1 MNGSSL
7 KHFFAGVFVVASGL
21 WVLAVTIPNAF
32 TPGTPIKSAEVNANF
47 SALKNAI
54 DPLQAFTAKLSTTPC
69 ASGQAMGAVG
79 ADGTPNCVAV
89 SGGAGL
95 VKVEHDTSLAGEGTP
110 GTPLGVA
117 VPLALEK
124 TGSKVLDLAGGGV
137 GIPGATLRVRNT
149 NPSGGIG
156 AEITS
161 LGGDAALVLQ
171 KPSAGGQLLKAFG
184 SNGGEDEFRLDD
196 NGTVTLRKP
205 NNTPNI
211 TLDNSDGSITTNSL
225 NFPSTVS
232 QKLNLWGSP
241 GSDYGIGIQG
251 ATMYYRVDA
260 PAGGGGFA
268 WYRGGAHS
276 DNTFDPGGGTTLMT
290 LSRNGELK
298 ASRFSVNG
306 ISSSTGIEARM
317 GDAVAIS
324 GANNSGSCTLCVSQA
339 GSGDVIRAWGRES
352 IFPKFWVDTDGNVN
366 TVAQYYGKGYN
377 NNSDRSAKAN
387 FTDVDPLNVLEQ
399 LSRVPIQ
406 TWNYKTDPASVRH
419 IGPMAQDFKAAF
431 GLNGEDD
438 RHISS
443 IDAQGVALAAIQGL
457 YELNR
462 RLKSENKALQDRLAA
477 LEKGLSRLKE
487 LEQRLAALEAR

>member
-1 MNGSSL
+1 
-7 KHFFAGVFVVASGL
+7 
-21 WVLAVTIPNAF
+21 
-32 TPGTPIKSAEVNANF
+32 
-47 SALKNAI
+47 
-54 DPLQAFTAKLSTTPC
+54 
-69 ASGQAMGAVG
+69 
-79 ADGTPNCVAV
+79 
-89 SGGAGL
+89 
-95 VKVEHDTSLAGEGTP
+95 
-110 GTPLGVA
+110 VA

-124 TGSKVLDLAGGGV
+124 AGSKVLDLSGGGV
-137 GIPGATLRVRNT
+137 GIPNATLRVRNT
-149 NPSGGIG
+149 NPSSGIG

-184 SNGGEDEFRLDD
+184 SNGGEDEFRIDD

-211 TLDNSDGSITTNSL
+211 TLDNSNGSITTNSL

-232 QKLNLWGSP
+232 QKLNLWGTP

-260 PAGGGGFA
+260 PAAGGGFA
-268 WYRGGAHS
+268 WYRGGTHS

-290 LSRNGELK
+290 LSRSGELK

-306 ISSSTGIEARM
+306 VNSSTGVEARM
-317 GDAVAIS
+317 GDAVAIWGS
-324 GANNSGSCTLCVSQA
+324 NNSNSCTFCLSQA
-339 GSGDVIRAWGRES
+339 GSGDIIRAWGNAGS
-352 IFPKFWVDTDGNVN
+352 FPVFWVEFDGDVN
-366 TVAQYYGKGYN
+366 TVAQYYGKGFN
-377 NNSDRSAKAN
+377 NTSDRSAKTN
-387 FTDVDPLNVLEQ
+387 FADVNPLKILER
-399 LSRVPIQ
+399 LARLPIQ

-419 IGPMAQDFKAAF
+419 LGPMAQDFKAAF

-438 RHISS
+438 THINSL
-443 IDAQGVALAAIQGL
+443 DAQGVALAAIQGL

-462 RLKSENKALQDRLAA
+462 RLKSENKALQERLAA
-477 LEKGLSRLKE
+477 LEKELSRLKE

>member
-1 MNGSSL
+1 MKGSNL
-7 KHFFAGVFVVASGL
+7 KYFFIGAFVVASGL
-21 WVLAVTIPNAF
+21 SVLAVTIPNAF

-47 SALKNAI
+47 SALKNAV

-69 ASGQAMGAVG
+69 ASGQAVGAVG
-79 ADGTPNCVAV
+79 ADGTPSCVAV
-89 SGGAGL
+89 SSGAGL
-95 VKVEHDTSLAGEGTP
+95 VKVEHDTSLAGEGTS

-117 VPLALEK
+117 VPLVLEK
-124 TGSKVLDLAGGGV
+124 TGSKVLDLSGGGV
-137 GIPGATLRVRNT
+137 GILGATLRVRNT
-149 NPSGGIG
+149 NPASGIG

-161 LGGDAALVLQ
+161 LGDAALVLQ

-184 SNGGEDEFRLDD
+184 SNGGEDEFRIDD

-211 TLDNSDGSITTNSL
+211 TLNNSDGSITTNSL

-268 WYRGGAHS
+268 WYRGGSHS
-276 DNTFDPGGGTTLMT
+276 DNTFDPGGGATLMT
-290 LSRNGELK
+290 LSRNGELR

-306 ISSSTGIEARM
+306 INSSTGIEARM
-317 GDAVAIS
+317 GDAVAIL

-339 GSGDVIRAWGRES
+339 GSGDVIRAWGNAGFS
-352 IFPKFWVDTDGNVN
+352 PVFWVEFDGDVN
-366 TVAQYYGKGYN
+366 TVAAYYGKAFN
-377 NNSDRSAKAN
+377 NNSDRNVKAN
-387 FTDVDPLNVLEQ
+387 FKGVDGLEVLEKVAR
-399 LSRVPIQ
+399 LPI
-406 TWNYKTDPASVRH
+406 TSWNYKTDPASVRH

-431 GLNGEDD
+431 GLNGKDD

-457 YELNR
+457 Y
-462 RLKSENKALQDRLAA
+462 RLVQEKDARIQGLEAQNQA
-477 LEKGLSRLKE
+477 LEAKLAD
-487 LEQRLAALEAR
+487 LERRLAALEAR

>member
-117 VPLALEK
+117 VPLELEK

-211 TLDNSDGSITTNSL
+211 TLNNSDGSIRAEGKITASGGLFSQSGSIEGIFGFSTAANKAAVLGRHDGPSLGVGVFGYSESDHGVGGRSDTAGKAGVSGYHGGSGSGVEGISVDSNGGYFKSL
-225 NFPSTVS
+225 NSSAV
-232 QKLNLWGSP
+232 W
-241 GSDYGIGIQG
+241 
-251 ATMYYRVDA
+251 AT
-260 PAGGGGFA
+260 
-268 WYRGGAHS
+268 
-276 DNTFDPGGGTTLMT
+276 
-290 LSRNGELK
+290 
-298 ASRFSVNG
+298 
-306 ISSSTGIEARM
+306 
-317 GDAVAIS
+317 
-324 GANNSGSCTLCVSQA
+324 NNSNACTLCVSQS
-339 GSGDVIRAWGRES
+339 GSGDVIRAWGRKS

-377 NNSDRSAKAN
+377 NNSDRSAKTN
-387 FTDVDPLNVLEQ
+387 FTNVDPLKILEQ

-438 RHISS
+438 THISS

-477 LEKGLSRLKE
+477 LEKELSRLKE

>member
-211 TLDNSDGSITTNSL
+211 TLDNSDGSIRAEGKITASGGLFSQSGSIEGIFGFSTAANKAAVLGRHDGPSLGVGVFGYSESDHGVGGRSDTAGKAGVSGYHGGSGSGVEGISVDSNGGYFKSL
-225 NFPSTVS
+225 NSSAV
-232 QKLNLWGSP
+232 W
-241 GSDYGIGIQG
+241 
-251 ATMYYRVDA
+251 AT
-260 PAGGGGFA
+260 
-268 WYRGGAHS
+268 
-276 DNTFDPGGGTTLMT
+276 
-290 LSRNGELK
+290 
-298 ASRFSVNG
+298 
-306 ISSSTGIEARM
+306 
-317 GDAVAIS
+317 
-324 GANNSGSCTLCVSQA
+324 NNSNACTLCVSQS

-377 NNSDRSAKAN
+377 NNSDRSAKTN
-387 FTDVDPLNVLEQ
+387 FTNVDPLKILEQ

-438 RHISS
+438 THISS

-477 LEKGLSRLKE
+477 LEKELSRLKE

>member
-1 MNGSSL
+1 MNGSNL
-7 KHFFAGVFVVASGL
+7 KYFFAGVFVVASGL

-32 TPGTPIKSAEVNANF
+32 IPGTPIKSAEVNANF
-47 SALKNAI
+47 SALKNAV

-69 ASGQAMGAVG
+69 ASGQAMGGVG
-79 ADGTPNCVAV
+79 ADGTPNCVVV

-95 VKVEHDTSLAGEGTP
+95 TKVEHDTSLAGEGTS

-124 TGSKVLDLAGGGV
+124 TGAKVLDLSGGGV
-137 GIPGATLRVRNT
+137 GIPNATLRVRNT
-149 NPSGGIG
+149 NPSSGIG

-184 SNGGEDEFRLDD
+184 SNGGEDEFRIDD

-211 TLDNSDGSITTNSL
+211 TLDNADGSISANSL
-225 NFPSTVS
+225 NFPSTVA

-241 GSDYGIGIQG
+241 GAGYGIGIQN
-251 ATMYYRVDA
+251 AAMYFRVDA
-260 PAGGGGFA
+260 PAAGGGFA
-268 WYRGGAHS
+268 WYRGGSHS
-276 DNTFDPGGGTTLMT
+276 DNTFDPGGGATLMT
-290 LSRNGELK
+290 LSRGGLLK
-298 ASRFSVNG
+298 TTGGLETTLLDGVALSAS
-306 ISSSTGIEARM
+306 
-317 GDAVAIS
+317 
-324 GANNSGSCTLCVSQA
+324 NNSGSCTLCVSQA
-339 GSGDVIRAWGRES
+339 GSGDVIRAWGRGS

-366 TVAQYYGKGYN
+366 TVAQYYGKGFN

-387 FTDVDPLNVLEQ
+387 FRGVDGLEVLQ
-399 LSRVPIQ
+399 KVARLPI
-406 TWNYKTDPASVRH
+406 TNWNYKTDPASVRH

-438 RHISS
+438 THINSL
-443 IDAQGVALAAIQGL
+443 DAQGVALAAIQGL
-457 YELNR
+457 Y
-462 RLKSENKALQDRLAA
+462 RLVQEKDARIQGLEAQNQALAA
-477 LEKGLSRLKE
+477 KLADLER
-487 LEQRLAALEAR
+487 RLAALEAR

>member
-1 MNGSSL
+1 MNGSNL
-7 KHFFAGVFVVASGL
+7 KYFFTGVFVVASGL

-69 ASGQAMGAVG
+69 ASGQAMGGVG

-95 VKVEHDTSLAGEGTP
+95 TKVEHDTSLAGEGTS

-124 TGSKVLDLAGGGV
+124 TGAKVLDLSGGGV
-137 GIPGATLRVRNT
+137 GIPNATLRVRNT
-149 NPSGGIG
+149 NPSSGIG

-184 SNGGEDEFRLDD
+184 SNGGEDEFRIDD

-211 TLDNSDGSITTNSL
+211 ILDNADGSISANGL
-225 NFPSTVS
+225 NLPQTLG
-232 QKLNLWGSP
+232 QKLNLWGNT
-241 GSDYGIGIQG
+241 YAIGIQS
-251 ATMYYRVDA
+251 ATMYYRVDGVNGA
-260 PAGGGGFA
+260 FA
-268 WYRGGAHS
+268 WYAGGSHN
-276 DNTFDPGGGTTLMT
+276 DNPFNPGGGATLMT
-290 LSRNGELK
+290 LSHSGELR

-306 ISSSTGIEARM
+306 VGSGGIEARM
-317 GDAVAIS
+317 GDAVAIW
-324 GANNSGSCTLCVSQA
+324 GENNSGSCTLCVSQA
-339 GSGDVIRAWGRES
+339 GSGDVIRAWGRGS
-352 IFPKFWVDTDGNVN
+352 TFPKFWVDTDGNVN

-377 NNSDRSAKAN
+377 NNSDRNAKAN
-387 FTDVDPLNVLEQ
+387 FGGVDGLEVLRKVAR
-399 LSRVPIQ
+399 LPI
-406 TWNYKTDPASVRH
+406 TSWNYKTDPASVRH

-438 RHISS
+438 THINSL
-443 IDAQGVALAAIQGL
+443 DAQGVALAAIQGL
-457 YELNR
+457 Y
-462 RLKSENKALQDRLAA
+462 RLVQEKDARIQGLEAQNQALAARLAD
-477 LEKGLSRLKE
+477 LER
-487 LEQRLAALEAR
+487 RLAALEAR

>member
-1 MNGSSL
+1 MNGNNL
-7 KHFFAGVFVVASGL
+7 KYFFVGAFVVASGL

-32 TPGTPIKSAEVNANF
+32 APGTPIKSAEVNANF
-47 SALKNAI
+47 SALKSAV

-69 ASGQAMGAVG
+69 ASGQAMGGVG

-95 VKVEHDTSLAGEGTP
+95 VKVEHDTSLAGEGTA

-124 TGSKVLDLAGGGV
+124 TGGQVLDLSGGGV

-149 NPSGGIG
+149 NPSSGIG

-171 KPSAGGQLLKAFG
+171 KQSAGGQLLKAFG
-184 SNGGEDEFRLDD
+184 SNGGEDEFRIDD

-211 TLDNSDGSITTNSL
+211 TLDNSNGSISANGL
-225 NFPSTVS
+225 NFPSSVS

-241 GSDYGIGIQG
+241 GSDYGIGIQN

-260 PAGGGGFA
+260 HAGGGGFA

-290 LSRNGELK
+290 LSRSGELK
-298 ASRFSVNG
+298 AS
-306 ISSSTGIEARM
+306 GIEART

-324 GANNSGSCTLCVSQA
+324 GTNNSSSCTLCVSQA

-377 NNSDRSAKAN
+377 NNSDRSAKTN
-387 FTDVDPLNVLEQ
+387 FADVNPLKVLEQ

-406 TWNYKTDPASVRH
+406 SWNYKTDPTSVRH

-462 RLKSENKALQDRLAA
+462 QLKSENKALQDRLAA
-477 LEKGLSRLKE
+477 LEKQLSSLKA